1 MKNILKYIQY
11 GLIALT
17 VIPCIALIMTADT
30 FTRIMAGIAVGSAAF
45 YYIIDLIRKGKLEEK

>member
-1 MKNILKYIQY
+1 MKVLKYIQY

-30 FTRIMAGIAVGSAAF
+30 FTRIMSGIAVGSAAF